1 MREVWGSPSH
11 GRSNPCERR
20 SVFLSTGWIV
30 GHSEKAGVAAAI
42 EPAHEERY
50 RTISEADWTLPQG
63 REGLK
68 RNAET
73 ALAGTGI
80 PRQGYRDI
88 RPRMADF
95 RAASF
100 RLPLVRPLAIIP
112 DRCGVALQ
120 LQPESL
126 RTRAR
131 RPMLRRLAI
140 ALRRVRVPVVAPPT
154 SSFEGRW
161 RLWGRPSKNR
171 GHDVFLAALCKYE
184 MKLAIRLG

>member
-1 MREVWGSPSH
+1 MAVSAAPQTRRFEKRRCS
-11 GRSNPCERR
+11 GR
-20 SVFLSTGWIV
+20 IV
-30 GHSEKAGVAAAI
+30 AHSEKAGVAAAI

-88 RPRMADF
+88 RPRIAEF

-100 RLPLVRPLAIIP
+100 RLPLVQI
-112 DRCGVALQ
+112 G
-120 LQPESL
+120 
-126 RTRAR
+126 RAH
-131 RPMLRRLAI
+131 
-140 ALRRVRVPVVAPPT
+140 V
-154 SSFEGRW
+154 
-161 RLWGRPSKNR
+161 
-171 GHDVFLAALCKYE
+171 
-184 MKLAIRLG
+184 